1 MDQQSDLNW
10 NLLRMFYVI
19 AKEQSI
25 TKAAQRLGL
34 SQPSVSNALQKLE
47 TQLECQ
53 LVFRDSRHFEL
64 TTRGDKIFQECRDIF
79 HSAER
84 INLLGRDAEEE
95 ERGRVRYLIVS
106 NLISPML
113 DEMLR
118 LYHQRHPSVVFQS
131 EVKNSQSI
139 VRSIQQNR
147 ATLGFCLLARPL
159 VNLPSIRLFREEFSV
174 FCGAEHPLFGQE
186 SVNLRDLQREPFIS
200 FACATE
206 GMGLEPMTVLRE
218 GMRLGNRINGL
229 STNIEEIRRMIV
241 AGLGIG
247 LLPLMTSDEDV
258 RRGDLWPLKISDE
271 PIGADGEA
279 FPIRAEVRGHRAG
292 ASGAL
297 SRHGLTGCQIGRRQ
311 ILKRHAGGFEHRARR
326 RIAAAGMPL
335 LTQLCQVGADMPG
348 LDPPRVQ
355 RL

>member
-1 MDQQSDLNW
+1 MS
-10 NLLRMFYVI
+10 
-19 AKEQSI
+19 A
-25 TKAAQRLGL
+25 G
-34 SQPSVSNALQKLE
+34 
-47 TQLECQ
+47 
-53 LVFRDSRHFEL
+53 RHFEL

-271 PIGADGEA
+271 PIGADVYLVHAPMEKLSPSEQKFVA
-279 FPIRAEVRGHRAG
+279 IVQELL
-292 ASGAL
+292 AL
-297 SRHGLTGCQIGRRQ
+297 Y
-311 ILKRHAGGFEHRARR
+311 
-326 RIAAAGMPL
+326 P
-335 LTQLCQVGADMPG
+335 DMA
-348 LDPPRVQ
+348 
-355 RL
+355 